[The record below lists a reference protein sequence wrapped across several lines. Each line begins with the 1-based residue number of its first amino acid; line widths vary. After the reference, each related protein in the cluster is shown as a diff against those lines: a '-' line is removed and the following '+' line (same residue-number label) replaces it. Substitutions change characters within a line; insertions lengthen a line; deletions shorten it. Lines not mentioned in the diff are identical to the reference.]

1 MISAQTSTVK
11 PCWLFLNQYQRDT
24 EPELFSGPNGTD
36 VFAEDAVR

>member
-24 EPELFSGPNGTD
+24 EPEFNGPNGTD
-36 VFAEDAVR
+36 VFAEDPVR